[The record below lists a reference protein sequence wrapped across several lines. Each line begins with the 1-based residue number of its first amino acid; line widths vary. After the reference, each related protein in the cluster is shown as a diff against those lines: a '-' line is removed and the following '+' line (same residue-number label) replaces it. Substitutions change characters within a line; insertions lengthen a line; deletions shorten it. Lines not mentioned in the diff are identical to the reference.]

1 MSTLVI
7 GRSPFEADPVV
18 AAATAGDESAFSE
31 LVTRHRHELQ
41 VHAYRMLGSYED
53 SEDLAQETLLRAW
66 HWRESFRGRS
76 SFRAWLFRIA
86 TNACL
91 TALERRTRRAQ
102 TDCGAVMRRIGRHS
116 DPGLEEIAST
126 EAGPEADVAARG
138 TIELGFLAAVQHL
151 PPRQRA
157 VLFLHVLGWS
167 AKETAELLETSIASV
182 RSCLQRARATLRR
195 HLPEHPLEWAPAREP
210 TQEERRSLQ
219 CVLDAA
225 EHGDAEALAAM
236 VHESSNSQP
245 VGCGFARLD
254 RRRAAFP
261 DAA

>member
-7 GRSPFEADPVV
+7 GRSRFETEAVV

-41 VHAYRMLGSYED
+41 VHTYRMLGSYED

-76 SFRAWLFRIA
+76 SFRTWLFRIA

-91 TALERRTRRAQ
+91 TALERRTRRVQ
-102 TDCGAVMRRIGRHS
+102 TDCGPAVRRIGRQS
-116 DPGLEEIAST
+116 DTALEGIAST
-126 EAGPEADVAARG
+126 EAGPEADVAVKE
-138 TIELGFLAAVQHL
+138 TIELAFLAAIQHL

-157 VLFLHVLGWS
+157 VFFLHVLGWS
-167 AKETAELLETSIASV
+167 AKETAELFETSVASV
-182 RSCLQRARATLRR
+182 RSSLQRARATLRR
-195 HLPEHPLEWAPAREP
+195 HLPAHPLEWAPAREP

-219 CVLDAA
+219 CYLDAA
-225 EHGDAEALAAM
+225 ERGDADAVAAM
-236 VHESSNSQP
+236 VHDPLTRN
-245 VGCGFARLD
+245 RLGTGSRD
-254 RRRAAFP
+254 RSDGERAFSY
-261 DAA
+261 AA